1 MPRPRFETDTIAAV
15 STAPGK
21 SGISIV
27 KISGPDSIPLVKKI
41 FSAKKDPE
49 FPERTMVY
57 GYIVENNEKIDEV
70 LVCVMKSPYSY
81 TGENVVEIQSHG
93 GFAAAE
99 TILGILLAHGARLAE
114 PGEFTKRAFLNGKI
128 DLAQA
133 EAVMEIVSADNRE
146 HLKNAEQ
153 LLEGSFSKKI
163 KQLLS
168 DLRKSESLL
177 EFNIDFQDHG
187 IEAVRKNDI
196 KKSIKK
202 IIKTLDAMIAS
213 YKTAKRIKYGLNVV
227 IAGKVNSGKSS
238 LFNTLLGKERAIVNR
253 KPGTTRDWLEE
264 KIEFDG
270 ISINLIDTAGLRSS
284 DDEIERE
291 GVRKTEKLVQR
302 ADIVVYLHEAQ
313 KANLFQIDNLD
324 DKPDYIHIL
333 SKSDLAKSTKK
344 YDELLAVSSKTHA
357 GITGLQSEIAK
368 KSTSLIRTSNSNSL
382 VMVER
387 HRIALT
393 EARKNLNVAL
403 SNVDTWSEE
412 IISFELQEA
421 KHNLEVVLGRE
432 IDLDVLNEIFNN
444 FCVGK

>member
-253 KPGTTRDWLEE
+253 KPGTTRDWL
-264 KIEFDG
+264 
-270 ISINLIDTAGLRSS
+270 
-284 DDEIERE
+284 
-291 GVRKTEKLVQR
+291 
-302 ADIVVYLHEAQ
+302 
-313 KANLFQIDNLD
+313 
-324 DKPDYIHIL
+324 
-333 SKSDLAKSTKK
+333 
-344 YDELLAVSSKTHA
+344 
-357 GITGLQSEIAK
+357 
-368 KSTSLIRTSNSNSL
+368 
-382 VMVER
+382 
-387 HRIALT
+387 
-393 EARKNLNVAL
+393 
-403 SNVDTWSEE
+403 
-412 IISFELQEA
+412 
-421 KHNLEVVLGRE
+421 
-432 IDLDVLNEIFNN
+432 
-444 FCVGK
+444 